1 MPELSEFRAEIDA
14 AGPDSRVVRVAGEID
29 IATAPTLR
37 ATLDL
42 ACEQARRIVVDMA
55 DVAFIDASGVAAL
68 VIAASRAGELT
79 VIPSPFVRKVL
90 AILSLDGQLLS

>member
-1 MPELSEFRAEIDA
+1 
-14 AGPDSRVVRVAGEID
+14 
-29 IATAPTLR
+29 
-37 ATLDL
+37 
-42 ACEQARRIVVDMA
+42 MA